1 MVQHWQLGLCSSC
14 LVYRTTTP
22 FLGPFLYRELDDAA
36 RRVQLVDDVSGAA
49 RLPCP
54 AYGGSSRPAYI

>member
-22 FLGPFLYRELDDAA
+22 FLGPFLYRELDTRPRAPTLS
-36 RRVQLVDDVSGAA
+36 RIRWQ
-49 RLPCP
+49 
-54 AYGGSSRPAYI
+54 SRPAYI